1 MINAYYFYKIAHKM
15 YQLKIPLVPSLI
27 KLIIFLLYNS
37 VIPYQCIIKKG
48 SRFGYGGIGV
58 VIHKRVIIGQNCN
71 IGTNVTIGGKSP
83 HYKVPV
89 IGDNVYIATGAK
101 IIGPINIGD
110 NVTIGANAVVVKDV
124 PNFAVVGG
132 VPAKIIRHN
141 E

>member
-1 MINAYYFYKIAHKM
+1 MIKTYCLDKITHKM
-15 YQLKIPLVPSLI
+15 YELKIPLIPSLI
-27 KLIIFLLYNS
+27 KLVIFSLYNS

-48 SRFGYGGIGV
+48 SRFRYGGIGG

-71 IGTNVTIGGKSP
+71 IGPKVTIGGKSP

-101 IIGPINIGD
+101 IIEPINIGD
-110 NVTIGANAVVVKDV
+110 NATIGANVVVVKDI
-124 PNFAVVGG
+124 PNFPVVGG